1 MKKTMLRGLSRI
13 MAVIMLL
20 VTVPLPELKV
30 LAAEE
35 YGVWVGDQQFTSEKK
50 TIYDK
55 KGTGTAEYD
64 NITHT
69 LTFNDFEGVEGEHE
83 VGSGEYALVCTDSN
97 YTFSEINIAGNA
109 VLEAQEQNHN
119 GIRSDGVNINIL
131 AGSDISVTTESYSVY
146 SPADKLCVYGKLRA
160 KTTGQTDVAVN
171 FWNVETYDGAELDAE
186 AGVEL
191 SKGIFT
197 GTLRVN
203 GGTVNAISVGAN
215 EPAIHAV
222 SLVEVQGGTFSA
234 VASGSESVGIE
245 TPGAVYFAG
254 GDITVSGMTKA
265 VYVDAT
271 SGSISVD
278 PSMYFVDPVGGKVS
292 TDGKKILKAD
302 DSEAKFVHLVKPEN
316 YGLWVG
322 NTQVNNLN
330 KDAIPG
336 IEGGGSASYDPEN
349 KVLSFNGTVTG
360 IENEYDDGTTKA
372 LICATDDLCIRG
384 AAAFEKNGLNAGIY
398 MDATDKELRIEG
410 DVSLKSDADTLVNNN
425 KGSVVISGKLKLEN
439 NDSYALAAKKL
450 VQESGSLEVHS
461 KCLSNTAVFA
471 TEALDVYSGTFSVVN
486 DPDDPSANSNA
497 VGCPGVVLISGG
509 SFTVDNGKASGGMY
523 TGNDF
528 IVLGGNVE
536 IKNETATMEALN
548 VAGEAK
554 LTGGKIKIT
563 AAGLST
569 ALLAKKDV
577 TIENAEV
584 EINGGYHGIQ
594 TLKKLEILSGVL
606 KAKGGVQAINT
617 TDGLVYDEA
626 EISLTKPA
634 DGLKGATTIT
644 DASGTTPALEVWLEG
659 GAILYPVWVGSTQVS
674 STNKTDIFGDGKA
687 SYDPDTNTL
696 SFTGEEITVEGTST
710 VDGFTAKIFSTNALT
725 IKGNVQINDL
735 DLQVGIGAKGK
746 LVLDG
751 NFQVST
757 KNWAVLT
764 TGSEFAPIV
773 INGKLEASS
782 YMASPV
788 DAAEDIIVAGDGL
801 FVNASSI
808 NPAVKAG
815 KKLILKSGV
824 LDAQGNVKAI
834 ETKSGIQIPTAY
846 TITIPEG
853 GKPSADAKT
862 VMESDGVTPAK
873 RARIENVT
881 LYDLWVG
888 ETHVNSNNAENIP
901 GVSGGTA
908 SYDPESKTLTF
919 TGDECTLGGV
929 NMHDA
934 YGAQIYA
941 GDELTIEGKVKL
953 ENEEA
958 VYGIYTKGKL
968 NINGDVTAK
977 GISHGV
983 YAENSALLVTGTLN
997 AASDEKR
1004 AIEAADIT
1012 VNGGKVTANGTTAII
1027 AKDIMARDGELRA
1040 RGDKTAVDAKS
1051 FVLDGGSV
1059 NASVSND
1066 GTKTVVVKLEEKLE
1080 ILSGDAV
1087 LTCSGGANF
1096 NVLSAGGG
1104 AFVKGGS
1111 LKILDMSTGEHK
1123 SSKGLKDTALS
1134 ISGGNVNIE
1143 MQDSMAS
1150 KAIYY
1155 EGVEKDVRISSG
1167 RLVISGSTPGQSVY
1181 CGDFEVSGGT
1191 VIATPVQCRN
1201 FTVSGGTVEVKSET
1215 GASAIVASAFH
1226 MEGGKLTADSTSES
1240 NTPAIVTGTG
1250 KFTLGADVQIVEPA
1264 GGRICDDASRIADAE
1279 GNEAMRVVLAGPGE
1293 AAAEEEMWNLFE
1305 SDERSFEIAAL
1316 SSGSE
1321 VENKNAKS
1329 AKFYDAKLNGNT
1341 ISVKLKSGVN
1351 RKQAAKPA
1359 NTVLEFDLGSAGV
1372 AVYVIPVQYVKP
1384 VFKPVT
1390 KSVTIRDGAE
1400 TTVKTQILVK
1410 TEYGNYE
1417 ACDLSGMTVKYG
1429 SIDAVGDS
1437 DGYVSFKTPAA
1448 VKGAKLTIDKPG
1460 VWESPIALKFSV
1472 KAVSKDVLSV
1482 DLDGRKAV
1490 FLNKNVSGQVFE
1502 FPLSLNGAAVSAE
1515 TAEITKGAEVAEI
1528 TADSKLRIAAKADT
1542 KAGNYTVTVAQK
1554 DGKARLNIKVK
1565 VSEKALGQAVSLKLK
1580 SRYDVVSGQK
1590 MLVEPVF
1597 KEAEAKILSVASE
1610 TEKFTAELDGAGNI
1624 LIDYSGERNVKKLN
1638 LGDIKLKLKF
1648 EGVSEDVSFTLG
1660 KVKAK
1665 KTMPKVRSAAVTL
1678 NKDAAGEVKAC
1689 VNVVCSYRDG
1699 AGKFHTIVPADVN
1712 VDLKK
1717 VKAQKNA
1724 LDPNEIDI
1732 LDLEAKSGSV
1742 KLKLSFAGGA
1752 EKKLTIKVKKAK

>member
-1 MKKTMLRGLSRI
+1 MRKGKRSVLGLV
-13 MAVIMLL
+13 MAL
-20 VTVPLPELKV
+20 VMVLASVPIPELRV
-30 LAAEE
+30 LADVEH
-35 YGVWVGDQQFTSEKK
+35 YGVWVGDEEFTEDKL
-50 TIYDK
+50 TISDK
-55 KGTGTAEYD
+55 NGSGTAEFD
-64 NITHT
+64 KKTNT

-83 VGSGEYALVCTDSN
+83 VGSGEYALV
-97 YTFSEINIAGNA
+97 YTTKDLKIGGKA
-109 VLEAQEQNHN
+109 VLETTGENHN
-119 GIRSDGVNINIL
+119 GIRAGDVKLEFL
-131 AGSDISVTTESYSVY
+131 AESDITVTTGSYSVY
-146 SPADKLCVYGKLRA
+146 STYNKPVDIYGKLHA
-160 KTTGQTDVAVN
+160 KTTGNLRGAIQAYELN
-171 FWNVETYDGAELDAE
+171 IHEGAEVIAE
-186 AGVEL
+186 AEDQYTSGLYAQLL
-191 SKGIFT
+191 SIS
-197 GTLRVN
+197 
-203 GGTVNAISVGAN
+203 GGTVDAVTGGPNGKAIFAGTAALISGGTITASATGSDGIGISTFAIS
-215 EPAIHAV
+215 I
-222 SLVEVQGGTFSA
+222 SD
-234 VASGSESVGIE
+234 
-245 TPGAVYFAG
+245 
-254 GDITVSGMTKA
+254 GDITASGTAKA
-265 VYVDAT
+265 VEVDAT

-302 DSEAKFVHLVKPEN
+302 DSEAKSVHLVKPEN

-336 IEGGGSASYDPEN
+336 IVGGGSASYDPEN

-384 AAAFEKNGLNAGIY
+384 AAAFEKNGLDAGIY

-410 DVSLKSDADTLVNNN
+410 DVSLKSDADTLVKNN

-471 TEALDVYSGTFSVVN
+471 TEALNVYSGTFSVVN

-626 EISLTKPA
+626 EISLTR

-674 STNKTDIFGDGKA
+674 STNKTDIPGVSGGSA

-696 SFTGEEITVEGTST
+696 SFTGEVTGVEGTST
-710 VDGFTAKIFSTNALT
+710 VDGFTAKIFSTGALT
-725 IKGNVQINDL
+725 IKGNVQLNNMDIHT
-735 DLQVGIGAKGK
+735 GIGAKGK

-751 NFQVST
+751 NFYVSAR
-757 KNWAVLT
+757 NFAVMT
-764 TGSEFAPIV
+764 NGVEYAPLV

-782 YMASPV
+782 REASAV
-788 DAAEDIIVAGDGL
+788 STVSGDITVAGEGL
-801 FVNASSI
+801 FVTTTNKI
-808 NPAVKAG
+808 VPAVYAG

-824 LDAQGNVKAI
+824 LDAQGDVYSIATND
-834 ETKSGIQIPTAY
+834 GIQFPAAY
-846 TITIPEG
+846 VITIPEG
-853 GKPSADAKT
+853 GKLSADAKT

-901 GVSGGTA
+901 GVNGGTA

-919 TGDECTLGGV
+919 TGDECTLGGF

-953 ENEEA
+953 DNETA
-958 VYGIYTKGKL
+958 LYGIYTKGKL
-968 NINGDVTAK
+968 TVKGEVTVA
-977 GISHGV
+977 GTSHGIL
-983 YAENSALLVTGTLN
+983 AENSALLVTGTLN
-997 AASDEKR
+997 ATSEYKR
-1004 AIEAADIT
+1004 AIEAADIQ
-1012 VNGGKVTANGTTAII
+1012 VQGGSVTAKGESAAI
-1027 AKDIMARDGELRA
+1027 
-1040 RGDKTAVDAKS
+1040 VAKS
-1051 FVLDGGSV
+1051 LTLDGGSINARV
-1059 NASVSND
+1059 NGEGVQTEGVNVTESV
-1066 GTKTVVVKLEEKLE
+1066 T

-1087 LTCSGGANF
+1087 FESYTKHKSSVLTA
-1096 NVLSAGGG
+1096 AGGI
-1104 AFVKGGS
+1104 VVNGGS
-1111 LKILDMSTGEHK
+1111 LTVKGEATGGHATLRGILDS
-1123 SSKGLKDTALS
+1123 ALTVTDGTVS
-1134 ISGGNVNIE
+1134 
-1143 MQDSMAS
+1143 
-1150 KAIYY
+1150 
-1155 EGVEKDVRISSG
+1155 VEA
-1167 RLVISGSTPGQSVY
+1167 T
-1181 CGDFEVSGGT
+1181 GDFTVRAILGADQDIMVSGGSLSVRSDGMAET
-1191 VIATPVQCRN
+1191 VKCKN
-1201 FTVSGGTVEVKSET
+1201 FTVTGGTVDVLSEAGST
-1215 GASAIVASAFH
+1215 AILAAAFH
-1226 MEGGKLTADSTSES
+1226 MEGGKLTADSTFGEGHA
-1240 NTPAIVTGTG
+1240 AIQTNSGM
-1250 KFTLGADVQIVEPA
+1250 FTLGSDVNIVEPA

-1329 AKFYDAKLNGNT
+1329 AKFYDAKLNGKT

-1417 ACDLSGMTVKYG
+1417 PCDLSGLTVKYDN
-1429 SIDAVGDS
+1429 IDATGDA
-1437 DGYVSFKTPAA
+1437 DGYVSFKTSAA

-1482 DLDGRKAV
+1482 DLEGRKAV
-1490 FLNKNVSGQVFE
+1490 LLNKNVSGQVFE
-1502 FPLSLNGAAVSAE
+1502 FPVSLNGAAVSAE
-1515 TAEITKGAEVAEI
+1515 TAEIIKGTEVAEL
-1528 TADSKLRIAAKADT
+1528 TATGMLRIAAKTDT

-1554 DGKARLNIKVK
+1554 DGKARLNVKVK
-1565 VSEKALGQAVSLKLK
+1565 VSEKALGQAISLKLK

-1638 LGDIKLKLKF
+1638 LGDINLKLVL
-1648 EGVSEDVSFTLG
+1648 EGVSEPVSFTLA

-1699 AGKFHTIVPADVN
+1699 AGKFHTIVPSEAGVE
-1712 VDLKK
+1712 LKK

-1724 LDPNEIDI
+1724 PDPNEIDI